1 MENVYKAL
9 LMAGAIMIG
18 VFLLYNFT
26 RSMDTTTEFT
36 LSYSEKLENDRIRQ
50 YNSDFTEHTGI
61 QLNMYEVVSL
71 INKALYINE
80 NMEFDPNTTD
90 YIEITLDSD
99 IVFEVN
105 GTTKKGTNDF
115 IGEFYNGSTFDYDE
129 FHNATFGLLAKYY
142 DDTIDWKETTSVLEP
157 KREDIPAYRMEITGY
172 EDNLVSDVRFYSDGV
187 FNPDTSED
195 IE

>member
-1 MENVYKAL
+1 
-9 LMAGAIMIG
+9 MIG